1 MSIFHTHRTE
11 LILAAAIALGGAGFF
26 FIARSGSPPVQKQ
39 SPQSAQTAQT
49 LEFDP
54 AELPVETG
62 FEVRSVKARRDGAN
76 IHLILRTAVKGPDYS
91 PVVLDDSRAQLIA
104 GQHRPVP
111 RFTGAFL
118 PEQIS
123 IPGSGGVAEL
133 HFWLAAAEL
142 QEALEL
148 EISGRRQLVKAALPF
163 SPDELPEG
171 RTVAL
176 QFPKWRKAE

>member
-1 MSIFHTHRTE
+1 MSLFRTHRNE
-11 LILAAAIALGGAGFF
+11 LILAAAIAVGGAGFYL
-26 FIARSGSPPVQKQ
+26 IARSGGPPAQKTQ
-39 SPQSAQTAQT
+39 THAGQTAQT

-104 GQHRPVP
+104 GQRRPVP

-118 PEQIS
+118 PEQVS
-123 IPGSGGVAEL
+123 VPGSGGIAEL
-133 HFWLAAAEL
+133 HFWLPAAEL

-163 SPDELPEG
+163 PPEDLPEG
-171 RTVAL
+171 HTVAL

>member
-1 MSIFHTHRTE
+1 MSLFRTHRNE
-11 LILAAAIALGGAGFF
+11 LILAAAIAVGGAGFF
-26 FIARSGSPPVQKQ
+26 LIARSGGPPPQK
-39 SPQSAQTAQT
+39 PPPDQTAQT

-76 IHLILRTAVKGPDYS
+76 VHLILRTAVKGPDYS

-123 IPGSGGVAEL
+123 VPGSGGIAEL
-133 HFWLAAAEL
+133 HFWLPAAEL

-171 RTVAL
+171 HTVAL